1 MTSNNCSVGPQIDER
16 IDVAVERIR
25 FRCDLENVMHHHV
38 RLQRAHEKQ
47 RRRARI
53 AAPDHAGI
61 HRTAEVVADD
71 GEAASRWAVSGG
83 GIERYDY

>member
-38 RLQRAHEKQ
+38 SLQGAHEKQ

-61 HRTAEVVADD
+61 HGTTKVVADD
-71 GEAASRWAVSGG
+71 GQAASRWAVGG
-83 GIERYDY
+83 VGIERYDY

>member
-25 FRCDLENVMHHHV
+25 FRCDFENVMHHHV
-38 RLQRAHEKQ
+38 GLQRAHEKK

-53 AAPDHAGI
+53 AAADHAGI
-61 HRTAEVVADD
+61 HGTPEIVADD
-71 GEAASRWAVSGG
+71 HQSASRGAVG
-83 GIERYDY
+83 GIGIKRYDY